1 MDYVAELRN
10 EAASTPEQEVWSR
23 GGPVFAHLTE
33 DTVNGLDGFT
43 MTTFG
48 DAASVGMWAFASG
61 ALMGGLFQADVLP
74 SAAAAALFPLL
85 LVYPGAVLF
94 IAGLLLFRRNNNL
107 LASSFCSFASLNLA
121 RGALLYCG
129 SQGMLPAHA
138 PVGLMQ
144 AILFEVFA
152 YLSLTLMIGAVK
164 LNAVLVLTLACAAIG
179 FGLAGVSLLVDPAS
193 GFLDETGRIGGY
205 FMIASAAFA
214 FYGGSAIIVNTA
226 WRRTL
231 VPIGGQV

>member
-1 MDYVAELRN
+1 MDDVAELRN
-10 EAASTPEQEVWSR
+10 EAASTPEHEVWAR
-23 GGPVFAHLTE
+23 GGPVFARLSE
-33 DTVNGLDGFT
+33 DTVHGLEGFA
-43 MTTFG
+43 MATFG

-61 ALMGGLFQADVLP
+61 ALMGGLFQANVLP
-74 SAAAAALFPLL
+74 SAATAALFPLL

-121 RGALLYCG
+121 RGALLYCAAR
-129 SQGMLPAHA
+129 GMLPPNA
-138 PVGLMQ
+138 PVDLMQ
-144 AILFEVFA
+144 GILFAVFA
-152 YLSLTLMIGAVK
+152 YLSLTLMIGALR
-164 LNAVLVLTLACAAIG
+164 LNAVLVLTLACTALG
-179 FGLAGVSLLVDPAS
+179 FGLAGASALVDPAN
-193 GFLDETGRIGGY
+193 GLWVEIGRIGGG